1 MRESSTYSVVLS
13 LEPIE
18 RLLCAECTV
27 SWDSVDFILVG
38 VCTASSGYL
47 GSSEGSSGDGVCDVA
62 FEAVHVVLFASAIGL
77 QNRIYMS
84 IEEREEEVKMN
95 TE

>member
-38 VCTASSGYL
+38 VCTASPGYL
-47 GSSEGSSGDGVCDVA
+47 CSGERSGGDGVCDVA
-62 FEAVHVVLFASAIGL
+62 FEPVHVVLFASAIGL
-77 QNRIYMS
+77 QKRIHMS
-84 IEEREEEVKMN
+84 IGERGAKG
-95 TE
+95 